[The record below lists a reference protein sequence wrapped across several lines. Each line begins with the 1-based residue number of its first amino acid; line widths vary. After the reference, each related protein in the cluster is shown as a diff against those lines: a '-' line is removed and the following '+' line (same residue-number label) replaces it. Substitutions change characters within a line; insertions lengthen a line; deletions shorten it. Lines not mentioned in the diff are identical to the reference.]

1 MGTGRLGWGEWAWH
15 SYAVIK
21 AWLPIVKSTKTS
33 GSTSLSAKAIREVV
47 RARGNADIARHSAGF
62 FKAGPGEYG
71 EGDRFLGIRVPVT
84 RQLAK
89 QFREAPE
96 RSVLALLK
104 SAYHEERLLA
114 VLLLV
119 GRYQRAGREE
129 RRHVFDLYLDHRQ
142 YVNNWDLVDSS
153 AHLIVGP
160 ELEGGDRSLLYELAA
175 SESLWD
181 RRIAIIATLHFIRS
195 GDFRDTLKLS
205 RALLDDSEDLIHKAS
220 GWMLRE
226 AGKRDVSVLRGFL
239 KRHSKSMP
247 RTMLRYAI
255 ERLPANE
262 RRRWLSG

>member
-1 MGTGRLGWGEWAWH
+1 M
-15 SYAVIK
+15 
-21 AWLPIVKSTKTS
+21 KSTKTS
-33 GSTSLSAKAIREVV
+33 ANASLSAKAIREIV
-47 RARGNADIARHSAGF
+47 RERGNADIARHSAGF
-62 FKAGPGEYG
+62 FKSGPGGYG

-89 QFREAPE
+89 RFRDAPE

-104 SAYHEERLLA
+104 SPYHEERLLA

-119 GRYQRAGREE
+119 GRYQRAGAEE
-129 RRHVFDLYLDHRQ
+129 RRHVFDLYLDHRR

-160 ELEGGDRSLLYELAA
+160 ELESGDRSLLYELAA
-175 SESLWD
+175 GDSLWD
-181 RRIAIIATLHFIRS
+181 RRIAIIATLHFIRN

-205 RALLDDSEDLIHKAS
+205 RALLDDPEDLIHKAC

-226 AGKRDVSVLRGFL
+226 AGKRDLAVLRGFL
-239 KRHSKSMP
+239 KRHAKSMP

-255 ERLPANE
+255 EKLPAAE
-262 RRRWLSG
+262 RRQWLSGKARA

>member
-1 MGTGRLGWGEWAWH
+1 M
-15 SYAVIK
+15 
-21 AWLPIVKSTKTS
+21 
-33 GSTSLSAKAIREVV
+33 
-47 RARGNADIARHSAGF
+47 
-62 FKAGPGEYG
+62 
-71 EGDRFLGIRVPVT
+71 PVT

-89 QFREAPE
+89 QFRAAPE

-104 SAYHEERLLA
+104 SPYHEERLLA

-119 GRYQRAGREE
+119 DRYQRADREE
-129 RRHVFDLYLDHRQ
+129 RRQVFDLYLSHRR

-160 ELEGGDRSLLYELAA
+160 ELEDGDRSLLYELAG

-181 RRIAIIATLHFIRS
+181 RRIAIIATLHFIRN

-205 RALLDDSEDLIHKAS
+205 RTLLNDPEDLIHKAS

-255 ERLPANE
+255 EKLPAAE
-262 RRRWLSG
+262 RRQWLSG